1 MIVTTS
7 ETKGPAVAAAGD
19 KSGARGLPPAPLA
32 VELRIA
38 VMRTSRRLRTE
49 ASGDAISPGQ
59 YSVLAAVQQTP
70 MTLRQL
76 ADREHMQAP
85 SMTRIVNALET
96 AGLVAR
102 KDHPTDG
109 RQILVEITAA
119 GLASVTDA
127 RTRRT
132 AWLAQRVAALEPEER
147 AVLRRAARILQ
158 EMSAK

>member
-1 MIVTTS
+1 
-7 ETKGPAVAAAGD
+7 
-19 KSGARGLPPAPLA
+19 
-32 VELRIA
+32 
-38 VMRTSRRLRTE
+38 MRTSRRLRTE
-49 ASGDAISPGQ
+49 ASGEAISPGQ

-85 SMTRIVNALET
+85 SMTRIVNALEA
-96 AGLVAR
+96 AGLVVR
-102 KDHPTDG
+102 KDHPADG

-158 EMSAK
+158 QMSTK